1 MRPSARIDTIVFD
14 LGGVLVD
21 WNPRY
26 LYRKLIQDE
35 AKIEEFLRDVCNH
48 EWNEQQ
54 DAGRSFGVAIAE
66 RIRDFPQY
74 ESWFRAYHERWS
86 EMLGGTFA
94 ESVDV
99 LQKLRESGQ
108 YRIYALSNWS
118 AETFP
123 MARARFD
130 FFKNFD
136 GILISGEEKMVKPQL
151 SFFRLLETRYGVV
164 PERSVFIDDLE
175 RNLIPAREIGYRTIH
190 VSDPAK
196 IAESLRA
203 LKFDF

>member
-1 MRPSARIDTIVFD
+1 
-14 LGGVLVD
+14 
-21 WNPRY
+21 
-26 LYRKLIQDE
+26 
-35 AKIEEFLRDVCNH
+35 
-48 EWNEQQ
+48 
-54 DAGRSFGVAIAE
+54 
-66 RIRDFPQY
+66 
-74 ESWFRAYHERWS
+74 
-86 EMLGGTFA
+86 MLGGTFA